1 MANSASQ
8 AKPKADIGKRALRVL
23 VILFAGYALLTLL
36 VMFVQRRL
44 IYFPTRFSLKRAESV
59 AAKAGFQ
66 PWRNA
71 SGQIVGWHL
80 PGLSSSN
87 GAVLIVHGNAGS
99 AVDRD
104 YLAKPIRDAGNTDV
118 FVLEYPGYGAR
129 DGSPSQQSILAAAD
143 EALTALSNHAP
154 IYVVSESLGAGAAAH
169 LARKYD
175 KHVAGLMLLAPY
187 DNLASVAQKQMP
199 LFPVSLLLW
208 DRFNPAEWLKDYRG
222 PVGVVVAGADQV
234 IPPEFGRR
242 LHDGYAGP
250 KRLQII
256 PGAGHNDVAA
266 QPSDWWKEVF
276 AFWQQN
282 ERAGVPSQ

>member
-1 MANSASQ
+1 VANSASQ
-8 AKPKADIGKRALRVL
+8 AKPKANIWKRVFRVV
-23 VILFAGYALLTLL
+23 VILFTGYALLTLL
-36 VMFVQRRL
+36 VMFFQRRL
-44 IYFPTRFSLKRAESV
+44 IYFPTKLTLNLAKSA
-59 AAKAGFQ
+59 AAKGGFQ

-71 SGQIVGWHL
+71 AGQIVGWYL
-80 PGLSSSN
+80 PATSPST

-129 DGSPSQQSILAAAD
+129 DGAPSQESILAAAD
-143 EALTALSNHAP
+143 EALTLLSNRTP
-154 IYVVSESLGAGAAAH
+154 IYVVSESIGAGAATH
-169 LARKYD
+169 LARKHD
-175 KHVAGLMLLAPY
+175 NQIAGLMLLVPY

-256 PGAGHNDVAA
+256 PGAGHNDVAG
-266 QPSDWWKEVF
+266 QPPDWWKEVF
-276 AFWQQN
+276 SFWQQN
-282 ERAGVPSQ
+282 GGNADGR